1 MLRNLLSRMDS
12 IFSRII
18 WGFLLFVKKDKIFKL
33 TLFALEFHS
42 SKVKNA
48 VQLSLKMTLNS
59 CSTFASKCIKL
70 KIGPSRVKVQ
80 DFSCLEVEGNSGVT
94 LAIFSAVKRKRIWV
108 SLLALGLRWHKS
120 LVGLYSLQ
128 FNCKVGW
135 LIWFSDIFIL
145 QLILP
150 PHGWKY
156 FLGHEVW
163 RLINPQ

>member
-120 LVGLYSLQ
+120 LVGLLLTIQLQSGMTHLIFRHFYIAANFTTTWLKIFFGSWSL
-128 FNCKVGW
+128 
-135 LIWFSDIFIL
+135 
-145 QLILP
+145 
-150 PHGWKY
+150 
-156 FLGHEVW
+156 E
-163 RLINPQ
+163 IN